1 MVRRNIMKPE
11 DFITLFDNFLNM
23 VDEIKFENAS
33 MLRLDCEKSKPN
45 ILRNYSDLNFY
56 VKGAYMRNSS
66 QEIPRLDRHKCAAC
80 FMIAILNELDLT
92 ITNYK
97 SPLIKEKIAALAG
110 LGILHFFITCDNR
123 NLKDVGFATF
133 IKEKDFVFPANVGDK
148 NEYMKNWTLELF
160 HSFKEN
166 RTFILSLS
174 NELFLIE
181 QHNRQIFETLK
192 TEEL

>member
-1 MVRRNIMKPE
+1 
-11 DFITLFDNFLNM
+11 
-23 VDEIKFENAS
+23 
-33 MLRLDCEKSKPN
+33 
-45 ILRNYSDLNFY
+45 
-56 VKGAYMRNSS
+56 MRNSS